1 MKFFIL
7 FNERNHSLLTGKSK
21 EGIPKLLY
29 SKRNMVQCKILYCIF
44 ETEDTPCTFCI
55 FETEDTP

>member
-1 MKFFIL
+1 MKFIIL

-29 SKRNMVQCKILYCIF
+29 SKRNMVQCKILIHIF
-44 ETEDTPCTFCI
+44 ASLKQKMPLRFAS
-55 FETEDTP
+55 